1 MTFDEKENLR
11 ADLVRA
17 YEAASPDEQAVIQT
31 ASVFYHFVDQR
42 KLLDALRA
50 CPASIAPGWLTR
62 PKALDVLLKAL
73 TARGLLMH
81 EERLGDY
88 RCSGLLVE
96 YATRDAVRKDRF
108 RELARVVRSSREH
121 YSFDTSFE
129 KKMKELR
136 IAAYLR
142 EGRDKI
148 TKVLSEIAHLYPD
161 AFQEKHPFIII
172 YNNPFDAETLSS
184 LPPETQ
190 ADVLVR
196 IFMHS
201 ALKLEPATDAVK
213 FARALLGASPADSE
227 YLRYGLAQYLIPRG
241 KLEEA
246 EQLLA
251 PEGGLVGTEASR
263 AWLAF
268 LRAEDD
274 KAIAGYESALSKLR
288 KDTNK
293 RKVYFRAVYGVY
305 FVLLLLAGKD
315 PVRTRQALEYIGYT
329 ERREE
334 YGDIHDILSYLKH
347 YWLVDRA
354 GDQVQ
359 PMKPE
364 LPAGEHYTMKHFFG
378 VYISRALSPSTLQNA
393 EEGLKAFLDQVKGHG
408 FQLIAAELSELLFR
422 LNGNNEE
429 YGAEAAAFRQA
440 SGMRSILELIVPQEP
455 WERAL
460 AALKNIGA
468 MTSPVVNEKRLVW
481 LFEYNEGACRVH
493 PLEQKMS
500 ARGGWSKGRTLAIYG
515 LYRSSEK
522 TAYFTE
528 QDKRFAARLAQD
540 NPYWGGYG
548 EFDLAALTEL
558 AGHPLVFL
566 KEAPGVRVELVKGE
580 PEVVVSRNKKNICIT
595 LSPAC
600 PPEAKVTVI
609 RETPTRFRL
618 VALTEKHKALSR
630 IIGKG
635 VRVPLSAPEKALEAV
650 SALASLVHIQSE
662 IGGSMEN
669 IRETPS
675 DPTPHVVMMPFQEGL
690 RIQALVRPFSGK
702 GPYYSPGR
710 GGETVIAEIDNER
723 IQTKRSLELERSMAG
738 EALQACTVL
747 EQNEDFDGE
756 WRLDEPEDC
765 LELLAELQGL
775 GDKVCVDWPEGAKF
789 KITRQISLD
798 GFRMAIN
805 RENDW
810 FSLNGELRL
819 DEDKVMELRQ
829 LLELMDATP
838 GRFLSLGNG
847 EFLALT
853 KEFRK
858 RLDDLTALSE
868 RHAKGVRFHPLAAP
882 AIEELTVGA
891 DVETD
896 SHWKEQMA
904 RIRSAQALQPV
915 VPSTLQ
921 AELRDYQTEG
931 YAWLARLAHWG
942 VSACLADDMGLGKTV
957 QALALMLSRAA
968 NGPSLVAAPTS
979 VCMNWLEEAKRFAP
993 TLKVFQF
1000 GAGDRKETTA
1010 SLRPFDLMVCSYGLL
1025 QQEEELLSSVEWET
1039 IVLDE
1044 AQAIKNAATLRSQ
1057 AAMKLR
1063 GRFKIITT
1071 GTPVENHLDELWN
1084 LFRFINPGLLG
1095 ALDAFNRR
1103 FANPIERGN
1112 DHQARARL
1120 KRLVQPFILRRLKT
1134 QVLTEL
1140 PQKTEIILH
1149 VELGEE
1155 ETALYEAMRRQ
1166 SLDRIARVEGNMGRK
1181 SIQILAEIMKL
1192 RRLCCNPRLVVPD
1205 TRTKSSKFELFVET
1219 LEELLSNKH
1228 KALIFS
1234 QFVDHLAIMREFLRE
1249 KKIPYQYLDGSTPP
1263 RERKRSVDA
1272 FQAGD
1277 GDVFLISLKAGWLGL
1292 NLTAADYVLHMD
1304 PWWNPAVEDQA
1315 SDRAHR
1321 IGQERPVTIYRLI
1334 TKGTIEEKI
1343 VDLHRHKRDLADSLL
1358 EGSDMSGRIS
1368 PDELLQLLVEPAD
1381 GRSDHPQ

>member
-1 MTFDEKENLR
+1 MTFDEREHLR
-11 ADLVRA
+11 ADLIRA
-17 YEAASPDEQAVIQT
+17 YEAASQDEKAVIQT

-42 KLLDALRA
+42 RLLDALRA
-50 CPASIAPGWLTR
+50 CPASIAPGWLSR
-62 PKALDVLLKAL
+62 PRALDAILKAL
-73 TARGLLMH
+73 SARGLLVHH
-81 EERLGDY
+81 ERFGY
-88 RCSGLLVE
+88 RCSDLLVE
-96 YATRDAVRKDRF
+96 YATRDAVRKNHF
-108 RELARVVRSSREH
+108 GELARVVRSSREP
-121 YSFDTSFE
+121 YAFDTSFE

-136 IAAYLR
+136 IAAYLG
-142 EGRDKI
+142 EGMDQVAKL
-148 TKVLSEIAHLYPD
+148 LSEIAHFYPD
-161 AFQEKHPFIII
+161 SFFERHPFVTI

-184 LPPETQ
+184 LPPEAQ
-190 ADVLVR
+190 ADVLAR
-196 IFMHS
+196 IFIHS

-213 FARALLGASPADSE
+213 FARALLSTSPSDNE
-227 YLRYGLAQYLIPRG
+227 YLRYGLAQYLIPQG

-246 EQLLA
+246 GQLLSR
-251 PEGGLVGTEASR
+251 EGGLAGTEATR

-274 KAIAGYESALSKLR
+274 KAITLYESALSKL
-288 KDTNK
+288 KKEMNK
-293 RKVYFRAVYGVY
+293 RKVYFKAVYGVY
-305 FVLLLLAGKD
+305 FPLLLLAHKD
-315 PVRTRQALEYIGYT
+315 PVRTKQALEYIGYT

-347 YWLVDRA
+347 YWVVERA

-364 LPAGEHYTMKHFFG
+364 LPASGHCTLKHFFR
-378 VYISRALSPSTLQNA
+378 VFISLSLSPSFARNA
-393 EEGLKAFLDQVKGHG
+393 AEGLKAFLNQAKSQG
-408 FQLIAAELSELLFR
+408 FHLIAAELSELLFR
-422 LNGNNEE
+422 LDGKNEE

-440 SGMRSILELIVPQEP
+440 SGMRSILDLIAPQEP
-455 WERAL
+455 WERSL
-460 AALKNIGA
+460 VALKNIGTIA
-468 MTSPVVNEKRLVW
+468 PPLVNEKRLVW
-481 LFEYNEGACRVH
+481 LFEYDAKGACRVH

-500 ARGGWSKGRTLAIYG
+500 ARGGWSKGRELPMYA
-515 LYRSSEK
+515 LYRYSEK
-522 TAYFTE
+522 ASYLTE
-528 QDKRFAARLAQD
+528 QDRRFAARAAQD
-540 NPYWGGYG
+540 NPYWGHYNELG
-548 EFDLAALTEL
+548 LAALTEL

-566 KEAPGVRVELVKGE
+566 KDAPGVRVELIKGE
-580 PEVVVSRNKKNICIT
+580 PEVVVSRNKKNIFIT
-595 LSPAC
+595 LFPAC
-600 PPEAKVTVI
+600 SSEAKVTVV

-618 VALTEKHKALSR
+618 VELTEKHKALSR
-630 IIGKG
+630 IIGEG
-635 VRVPLSAPEKALEAV
+635 IRVPLSASEKALEAI
-650 SALASLVHIQSE
+650 SALSSLVQVQSDL
-662 IGGSMEN
+662 GGSMEN
-669 IRETPS
+669 IREAQS
-675 DPTPHVVMMPFQEGL
+675 DPTPHVVLMPFNEGL
-690 RIQALVRPFSGK
+690 KVQALVRPFSGK
-702 GPYYSPGR
+702 GPYYSPGK
-710 GGETVIAEIDNER
+710 GGGTVIAEIDNER
-723 IQTKRSLELERSMAG
+723 LQTKRSLELERRMI
-738 EALQACTVL
+738 EETLQACTVL
-747 EQNEDFDGE
+747 SRYEDLDGE

-765 LELLAELQGL
+765 LELLTELQGL
-775 GDKVCVDWPEGAKF
+775 GDKVCVDWPEGARF
-789 KITRQISLD
+789 KITRQMSFD
-798 GFRMAIN
+798 AFRMAVK

-819 DEDKVMELRQ
+819 NEDKVMELRQ
-829 LLELMDATP
+829 LLELLDATP
-838 GRFLSLGNG
+838 GRFLPLGNG

-858 RLDDLTALSE
+858 RLDDLSSLSE
-868 RHAKGVRFHPLAAP
+868 RHAGGVRFHPLAAP
-882 AIEELTVGA
+882 AIEELTAGT
-891 DVETD
+891 DLETD
-896 SHWKEQMA
+896 KQWKEQMA

-942 VSACLADDMGLGKTV
+942 VGACLADDMGLGKTI
-957 QALALMLSRAA
+957 QALALIISRATK
-968 NGPSLVAAPTS
+968 GPALVAAPTS
-979 VCMNWLEEAKRFAP
+979 VCMNWLEEARRFAP

-1000 GAGDRKETTA
+1000 GAGDRRETLA

-1025 QQEEELLSSVEWET
+1025 QQEEELLTSVEWET

-1044 AQAIKNAATLRSQ
+1044 AQAIKNAATQRSQ

-1095 ALDAFNRR
+1095 SLDAFNRR

-1120 KRLVQPFILRRLKT
+1120 KRLIQPFILRRLKT

-1155 ETALYEAMRRQ
+1155 EVALYEAMRRQ
-1166 SLDRIARVEGNMGRK
+1166 SLDRIARVEGDPGRK
-1181 SIQILAEIMKL
+1181 SIQILAEIMRL

-1205 TRTKSSKFELFVET
+1205 TKTKSSKFELFVET
-1219 LEELLSNKH
+1219 LEELLDNKH

-1234 QFVDHLAIMREFLRE
+1234 QFVDHLAIMREFLE
-1249 KKIPYQYLDGSTPP
+1249 GKNIPYQYIDGSTPP

-1277 GDVFLISLKAGWLGL
+1277 GDVFLISLKAGGLGL
-1292 NLTAADYVLHMD
+1292 NLTAADYVMHMD

-1315 SDRAHR
+1315 SDRAYR

-1343 VDLHRHKRDLADSLL
+1343 VDLHKHKRDLADSLL

-1381 GRSDHPQ
+1381 SKK

>member
-1 MTFDEKENLR
+1 MTFDEKEHLR

-17 YEAASPDEQAVIQT
+17 YEAASPDEKAIIQT

-42 KLLDALRA
+42 RLLDALRA

-62 PKALDVLLKAL
+62 TRALEVLLKAL
-73 TARGLLMH
+73 SARGLLTH
-81 EERLGDY
+81 HERLGGY

-96 YATRDAVRKDRF
+96 YATRDAVRKNHF
-108 RELARVVRSSREH
+108 GELARVVRSSREH

-136 IAAYLR
+136 IAAYLG
-142 EGRDKI
+142 EGRDQLAKI
-148 TKVLSEIAHLYPD
+148 LSEIAHFYPD
-161 AFQEKHPFIII
+161 SFFELHPFVAI

-184 LPPETQ
+184 LPPEAQ

-196 IFMHS
+196 IFIHS
-201 ALKLEPATDAVK
+201 ALKLEPATNAVK
-213 FARALLGASPADSE
+213 FARALLSASQSGNE
-227 YLRYGLAQYLIPRG
+227 YLRYGLAQYLILQG

-246 EQLLA
+246 EQLLSR
-251 PEGGLVGTEASR
+251 EGGLVGTEAAR

-274 KAIAGYESALSKLR
+274 KAIAWYESALSKLR
-288 KDTNK
+288 KETNK
-293 RKVYFRAVYGVY
+293 RKVYFRAVYGAY
-305 FVLLLLAGKD
+305 FALLLLAHKD

-347 YWLVDRA
+347 YWLVERA

-364 LPAGEHYTMKHFFG
+364 LPLDEHRTMKHFFR
-378 VYISRALSPSTLQNA
+378 VFISLSLSPSTVRNA
-393 EEGLKAFLDQVKGHG
+393 AEGLKAFLNQVKGHG
-408 FQLIAAELSELLFR
+408 FHLIAAELSELLFR
-422 LNGNNEE
+422 LNGKNEE

-440 SGMRSILELIVPQEP
+440 SGMRSILDLIAPQEP
-455 WERAL
+455 WERSL
-460 AALKNIGA
+460 DALKNICA
-468 MTSPVVNEKRLVW
+468 MVSPVANEKRLVW
-481 LFEYNEGACRVH
+481 LFEYDSKGACRVH

-500 ARGGWSKGRTLAIYG
+500 AKGGWSKGRTIAMYD

-522 TAYFTE
+522 ASYFTE
-528 QDKRFAARLAQD
+528 QDKRLAARSAQD
-540 NPYWGGYG
+540 NPYWGHYN

-558 AGHPLVFL
+558 VGHPLVFL
-566 KEAPGVRVELVKGE
+566 KDAPGVRVELVKGE
-580 PEVVVSRNKKNICIT
+580 PEVVVSRNTKNIFIT
-595 LSPAC
+595 LYPLCS
-600 PPEAKVTVI
+600 PEAKVTVI

-618 VALTEKHKALSR
+618 VELTEKYKALSR
-630 IIGKG
+630 IIGEG
-635 VRVPLSAPEKALEAV
+635 VRVPLSASEKVLEAI
-650 SALASLVHIQSE
+650 SSLSSLVHIQSE

-669 IRETPS
+669 IKETPS

-690 RIQALVRPFSGK
+690 KVQALVRPFSGK
-702 GPYYSPGR
+702 GPYYSPGK

-723 IQTKRSLELERSMAG
+723 IQTKRSLELERRMV
-738 EALQACTVL
+738 EETLQACTIL
-747 EQNEDFDGE
+747 ERHEALDGE
-756 WRLDEPEDC
+756 WHLGEPEDC
-765 LELLAELQGL
+765 LELLTELQGL
-775 GDKVCVDWPEGAKF
+775 GDKVCVDWPEGARF
-789 KITRQISLD
+789 KITRQVSFD
-798 GFRMAIN
+798 GFRMAIK

-810 FSLNGELRL
+810 FSLNGEIRL
-819 DEDKVMELRQ
+819 NEDKVMELRQ
-829 LLELMDATP
+829 LLELLDATP
-838 GRFLSLGNG
+838 GRFLPLGNG

-858 RLDDLTALSE
+858 RLDDLASLSE

-882 AIEELTVGA
+882 AIEELTAGT
-891 DVETD
+891 DLETD
-896 SHWKEQMA
+896 SQWKEQMT
-904 RIRSAQALQPV
+904 RIQSAQALQPV

-942 VSACLADDMGLGKTV
+942 VGACLADDMGLGKTV
-957 QALALMLSRAA
+957 QALALIISRAA
-968 NGPSLVAAPTS
+968 NGPALAVAPTS
-979 VCMNWLEEAKRFAP
+979 VCMNWMEEAKRFAP
-993 TLKVFQF
+993 TLNVFQF
-1000 GAGDRKETTA
+1000 GAGDRKETLA

-1025 QQEEELLSSVEWET
+1025 QQEEELLASVEWET

-1044 AQAIKNAATLRSQ
+1044 AQAIKNAATQRSQ
-1057 AAMKLR
+1057 AAMKLQ

-1095 ALDAFNRR
+1095 SLDAFNRK

-1120 KRLVQPFILRRLKT
+1120 KRLIQPFILRRLKT

-1181 SIQILAEIMKL
+1181 SIQILAEIMRL

-1205 TRTKSSKFELFVET
+1205 TKTKSSKFELFVET
-1219 LEELLSNKH
+1219 LEELLDNKH

-1234 QFVDHLAIMREFLRE
+1234 QFVGHLGILREFLEER
-1249 KKIPYQYLDGSTPP
+1249 KIPYQYIDGSTPQ

-1272 FQAGD
+1272 FQSGN
-1277 GDVFLISLKAGWLGL
+1277 GDVFLISLKAGGLGL

-1315 SDRAHR
+1315 SDRAYR

-1343 VDLHRHKRDLADSLL
+1343 VDLHKHKRALADSLL

-1381 GRSDHPQ
+1381 SKK